1 MLKPVLSWLDM
12 PLGMVLSWF
21 KKKSINQNQISP
33 YILLDIPNPYFHTA

>member
-33 YILLDIPNPYFHTA
+33 YILLDIPNQCFYTA